1 MATGLTSYK
10 IYRSFRLEIPPVDP
24 ITFEITAPQKMAITP
39 RDLNLSGL
47 SFYSEAKFSTH
58 QEIELTLGHISWI
71 LKKTIKIKGFIV
83 RKFAHPDNPQM
94 TGHGVMIAR
103 DDREKLSEFIEG
115 YVKSFSTKRLKQ
127 YLTDSTIAEK
137 NYSMADALEVYSL
150 YLSLINDLSESV
162 HLSIEE
168 KLSLMKEALKCKGM
182 VVYLYDPSTKSLTPE
197 HWIGDIERPG
207 CMYYQEGLPGMTLG
221 SGETFNFTSTFNKV
235 NAHLFKG
242 MPEVMSCLSTPIYN
256 HKKEAVGVL
265 QAINKVS
272 STEFGASDEAAI
284 SLFARV
290 AEQLYP
296 NREGVQKCDLTHL
309 LPGHSKFIVAARE
322 AAMKLKETPRPTII
336 TGEKGL
342 AKTALAKWM
351 HHNGQFSQYE
361 LVYLEGD
368 QQEAITL
375 LCQIISSKARATIVW
390 KDLLLTTKEYQ
401 TKVYTLLREHLGKC
415 IFIERSL
422 PSPSLALWDAPLV
435 HFMTRSHI
443 HLPPLRGRREDIL
456 PNANQLLLELCLKNS
471 MPIKIFSKDSIDK
484 LADAQLLGNLAQLR
498 ECILKD
504 FNTQLEDPVIDLLSL
519 VEQTKPGPEI
529 LSEALLLASDT
540 TLPLSKRMSLLKL
553 ALSRSERGVRKV
565 S

>member
-24 ITFEITAPQKMAITP
+24 ITFEITAPLKLAITP

-58 QEIELTLGHISWI
+58 QEIELTLGHISWF
-71 LKKTIKIKGFIV
+71 LKKSIKIKGFIV

-94 TGHGVMIAR
+94 TGHGVMIGK
-103 DDREKLSEFIEG
+103 DDREKLAEFIEG
-115 YVKSFSTKRLKQ
+115 YVKSFSIKRLKQ
-127 YLTDSTIAEK
+127 YLTDSALAEK
-137 NYSMADALEVYSL
+137 SYSMADALEVYSL

-168 KLSLMKEALKCKGM
+168 KLSLMKEALKSKGM
-182 VVYLYDPSTKSLTPE
+182 VVYLFDPSTKSLCPE

-207 CMYYQEGLPGMTLG
+207 SMYYQEGLPGMTLG

-235 NAHLFKG
+235 NAHLFNS
-242 MPEVMSCLSTPIYN
+242 MPQVVSCLSTPIYN

-265 QAINKVS
+265 QAINKVCS
-272 STEFGASDEAAI
+272 SEFGPSDEAAI
-284 SLFARV
+284 ALFARV
-290 AEQLYP
+290 IEQLYP
-296 NREGVQKCDLTHL
+296 NHEGVYKCDLTHL
-309 LPGHSKFIVAARE
+309 LPGQSKFIIAARE

-351 HHNGQFSQYE
+351 HQNGQFSQYE
-361 LVYLEGD
+361 LVYLERD
-368 QQEAITL
+368 QKEAITL
-375 LCQIISSKARATIVW
+375 ISQIIASKARATIVW
-390 KDLLLTTKEYQ
+390 KDLLLTSKDYQ
-401 TKVYTLLREHLGKC
+401 TKVYNLLREHLGKC
-415 IFIERSL
+415 LFIERSL
-422 PSPSLALWDAPLV
+422 PSPSLTLWDAPLV

-443 HLPPLRGRREDIL
+443 HLPPLRSRKEDIL
-456 PNANQLLLELCLKNS
+456 PNANQLLLDLCLKNS
-471 MPIKIFSKDSIDK
+471 MPIKIFSKDSIDR
-484 LADAQLLGNLAQLR
+484 LADASLTGNLAELR
-498 ECILKD
+498 ECIMKD
-504 FNTQLEDPVIDLLSL
+504 FNTQLNDPILDLLSL
-519 VEQTKPGPEI
+519 TNSKPHAEI

-553 ALSRSERGVRKV
+553 ALARSERGVRKV